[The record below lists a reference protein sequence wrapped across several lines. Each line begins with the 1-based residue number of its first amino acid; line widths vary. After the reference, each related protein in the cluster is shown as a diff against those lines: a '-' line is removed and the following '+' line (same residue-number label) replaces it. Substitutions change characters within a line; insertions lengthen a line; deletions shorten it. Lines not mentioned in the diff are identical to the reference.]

1 MYIIKYTLALFLIL
15 VSLKAY
21 AHDELLAL
29 DVKMYKSIK
38 TGKIIVSGFVSKIT
52 DGDTIVIEDFFKIRM
67 YGIDAP
73 EKRQNCQDKK
83 GNEYACGLDATKK
96 LSKLIGK
103 KRINC
108 IHHTSDKYGRF
119 VFQCKNAQGV
129 DVNQAMIQS
138 GWAVSEY
145 GSDYKEDE
153 EVAKEN
159 KLGIW
164 SGNFIR
170 PNEWRKSRKK

>member
-1 MYIIKYTLALFLIL
+1 MVAYILAIILIL
-15 VSLKAY
+15 SSTKAD
-21 AHDELLAL
+21 AHDELQEL
-29 DVKMYKSIK
+29 DVKMYKNIK
-38 TGKIIVSGFVSKIT
+38 TRQIIVSGFVSKIT

-73 EKRQNCQDKK
+73 EKRQKCENKK
-83 GNEYACGLDATKK
+83 GEEYACGLDATTK

-103 KRINC
+103 KRITC

-119 VFQCKNAQGV
+119 VFQCKNAQGI
-129 DVNQAMIQS
+129 DVNQMMVRS
-138 GWAVSEY
+138 GMAVSEY
-145 GSDYKEDE
+145 GNDYKEDE
-153 EVAKEN
+153 KVAKAN

-164 SGNFIR
+164 SGNFVR